1 MVALIFPKDGGREL
15 GRNSRE
21 FFSSQSKTARHFGLS
36 HRFEVFTR
44 TFMPYKRNQ
53 LEEAVCRILGAN
65 DERARELKLRLKR
78 LLVTDRRLVR
88 GKATEKRLAFF
99 SQEAPGSGTEVMF
112 SDYEAFALLAG
123 LRLLEHGIPQATVVS
138 VLRELRPDLE
148 NAYRDTLK
156 KDPKRLFDPAAVKA
170 MAKPGMIATDNT
182 APVFLVVLKLPDSTA
197 DQVRAVMS
205 VCRGQDEAT
214 AFMKKYTVAGLGA
227 TMFEFAGLM
236 HRLAKALLETRPVRR
251 GRSSI

>member
-1 MVALIFPKDGGREL
+1 ML
-15 GRNSRE
+15 
-21 FFSSQSKTARHFGLS
+21 
-36 HRFEVFTR
+36 
-44 TFMPYKRNQ
+44 YKRNQ
-53 LEEAVCRILGAN
+53 VDDAICRIFKAD

-88 GKATEKRLAFF
+88 KKGAEKRFAFF

-138 VLRELRPDLE
+138 ILRELRPDLQ

-156 KDPKRLFDPAAVKA
+156 KDPKSLFDPAAVKA

-182 APVFLVVLKLPDSTA
+182 APVFLVVLKLSDSTA
-197 DQVRAVMS
+197 DQVRAVMT

-214 AFMKKYTVAGLGA
+214 AFMTKYAVDGLGA
-227 TMFEFAGLM
+227 TMFEFAGSM
-236 HRLAKALLETRPVRR
+236 HRLSKALSETRPVRR

>member
-1 MVALIFPKDGGREL
+1 ML
-15 GRNSRE
+15 
-21 FFSSQSKTARHFGLS
+21 
-36 HRFEVFTR
+36 
-44 TFMPYKRNQ
+44 YKRNQ
-53 LEEAVCRILGAN
+53 VEDAVCQIFRAD

-88 GKATEKRLAFF
+88 RKATEKRFAFF

-182 APVFLVVLKLPDSTA
+182 APVFLVVLKLPELDRRPSPRRY
-197 DQVRAVMS
+197 DRLPGPGRSDCLHEQIHGGRSGRDDVR
-205 VCRGQDEAT
+205 VCRVNVP
-214 AFMKKYTVAGLGA
+214 AFESSFGNTSSY
-227 TMFEFAGLM
+227 
-236 HRLAKALLETRPVRR
+236 TRPIVHLNTQKVAPQQTKLTN
-251 GRSSI
+251 

>member
-1 MVALIFPKDGGREL
+1 ML
-15 GRNSRE
+15 
-21 FFSSQSKTARHFGLS
+21 
-36 HRFEVFTR
+36 
-44 TFMPYKRNQ
+44 YKRNQ
-53 LEEAVCRILGAN
+53 VDDAICLILKAD
-65 DERARELKLRLKR
+65 DEHARELKLRLKR

-88 GKATEKRLAFF
+88 KKGVEKRFAFF

-138 VLRELRPDLE
+138 VLRELRPDLQ

-156 KDPKRLFDPAAVKA
+156 KDPKSLFDPAAVKA

-182 APVFLVVLKLPDSTA
+182 APVFLVVLKLSDSTA
-197 DQVRAVMS
+197 DQVRAVMT

-214 AFMKKYTVAGLGA
+214 AFMTKNAVAGLGA
-227 TMFEFAGLM
+227 TMFEFAGSM
-236 HRLAKALLETRPVRR
+236 HRLAKALSETRPVRR

>member
-1 MVALIFPKDGGREL
+1 ML
-15 GRNSRE
+15 
-21 FFSSQSKTARHFGLS
+21 
-36 HRFEVFTR
+36 
-44 TFMPYKRNQ
+44 YKRNQ
-53 LEEAVCRILGAN
+53 VDDAICRIFKAD

-88 GKATEKRLAFF
+88 KKKTEKRFAFF

-138 VLRELRPDLE
+138 VLRELRPDLQ

-156 KDPKRLFDPAAVKA
+156 KDPKSLFDPAAVKA

-182 APVFLVVLKLPDSTA
+182 APVFLVVLKLPESTA
-197 DQVRAVMS
+197 DQVHAVMT
-205 VCRGQDEAT
+205 VCRAQDEAT
-214 AFMKKYTVAGLGA
+214 AFMTKYAVDGLGA
-227 TMFEFAGLM
+227 TMFEFAGSM
-236 HRLAKALLETRPVRR
+236 HRLSKALSETRPVRR

>member
-1 MVALIFPKDGGREL
+1 MALISGNPILSFVSHGFETWL
-15 GRNSRE
+15 
-21 FFSSQSKTARHFGLS
+21 SSTI
-36 HRFEVFTR
+36 EVTID
-44 TFMPYKRNQ
+44 TSMHSYKRNQ
-53 LEEAVCRILGAN
+53 VEDAVCLIFAAD

-88 GKATEKRLAFF
+88 KKRADKRYAFF

-138 VLRELRPDLE
+138 ILRQLRLDLE
-148 NAYRDTLK
+148 SAYQETLK
-156 KDPKRLFDPAAVKA
+156 KDQVTLFDPKAVKT

-182 APVFLVVLKLPDSTA
+182 APVFLVVVKLPNSTA
-197 DQVRAVMS
+197 DQVHAVMT
-205 VCRGQDEAT
+205 VCRGHDEAT
-214 AFMKKYTVAGLGA
+214 AFIKKHPVPGLGA

-236 HRLAKALLETRPVRR
+236 HRLSKALSKTRPLKR
-251 GRSSI
+251 GRSTI